1 MNINRNI
8 YKLYFKIG
16 YILFEIKTTN
26 YRLWNVTNYKEPII
40 NNSNKVIDNNF
51 DKIILIIRQMKF
63 YKVYV
68 YMIIIFD
75 EIV

>member
-1 MNINRNI
+1 MDINRNI

-40 NNSNKVIDNNF
+40 NYSNKVIDNNF